1 MEDPVNKCRFTMVNM
16 GNDGDISDILHVMN
30 LKGLFF
36 EIGCK
41 GIPKNGTIL
50 IFTGKD

>member
-1 MEDPVNKCRFTMVNM
+1 VEDPVNQGCFPMVNM
-16 GNDGDISDILHVMN
+16 GNDGDISDILHAMR

-41 GIPKNGTIL
+41 GTPKNGRFL
-50 IFTGKD
+50 IFT